1 MKILNLY
8 SCIGGNRKLW
18 GDEHEITAVEL
29 IPEIAEIYSDYY
41 PNDKMIVA
49 DAHQYLLEHYKEY
62 DFIWASPPCP
72 THSRTQ
78 IMSVISD
85 SERSGC
91 DKRTAQYPDMKL
103 YQEIILLQHF
113 APKNQKW
120 LIENVKPYYK
130 PLIPGLER
138 GRHLFWSN
146 FFIPEYNGVDSKKI
160 GSVHDCSTVY
170 GYNLKNYKVENKRKI
185 LRNMVDPELALHVF
199 NAAVGKVDQLRF
211 KL

>member
-18 GDEHEITAVEL
+18 GDEHEVTAVEL
-29 IPEIAEIYSDYY
+29 VPEIAEIYSEYY

-72 THSRTQ
+72 SHSDARAAR
-78 IMSVISD
+78 VRGND
-85 SERSGC
+85 LE
-91 DKRTAQYPDMKL
+91 AVYPDMKL
-103 YQEIILLQHF
+103 YQEIILLKHF
-113 APKNQKW
+113 CKCKW
-120 LIENVKPYYK
+120 VIENVKPYYE
-130 PLIPGLER
+130 PLISALDR
-138 GRHLFWSN
+138 GRHYFWSN
-146 FFIPEYNGVDSKKI
+146 FFIPEYNKKNNI
-160 GSVHDCSTVY
+160 NIQNITNGSTVY
-170 GYNLKNYKVENKRKI
+170 GFDLKKYKVENKRQI

-199 NAAVGKVDQLRF
+199 NAAIGKVDQLRF